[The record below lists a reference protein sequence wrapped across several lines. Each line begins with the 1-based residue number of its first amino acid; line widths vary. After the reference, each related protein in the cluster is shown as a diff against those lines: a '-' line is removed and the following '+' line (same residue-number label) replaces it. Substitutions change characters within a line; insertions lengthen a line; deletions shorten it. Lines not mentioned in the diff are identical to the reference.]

1 MMRKAIPALIGGL
14 PAEGFAGGA
23 PRGCR
28 LSAAHTNSARSN
40 NAAELRRRSYEAVT
54 DAQSFD
60 TTLRS
65 FNARA
70 GLLTEL

>member
-1 MMRKAIPALIGGL
+1 MSFPTIHDPWGSRQ
-14 PAEGFAGGA
+14 AGGIGA
-23 PRGCR
+23 LAGTLEQRGGIA
-28 LSAAHTNSARSN
+28 AAHETK
-40 NAAELRRRSYEAVT
+40 LRQMACF
-54 DAQSFD
+54 A

>member
-1 MMRKAIPALIGGL
+1 VRAPTTRRNCGG
-14 PAEGFAGGA
+14 
-23 PRGCR
+23 
-28 LSAAHTNSARSN
+28 
-40 NAAELRRRSYEAVT
+40 EAVT